1 MPEAPASFNQNSQIV
16 TLGGATK
23 LGPFVPTVD
32 SALPYPNVNTQKAR
46 STGWPIP
53 ETEIPMMEIPSMEI
67 PSMEIH
73 SMEIPMM
80 EIHMMEIYPP
90 SYDTAMETSNV
101 AICYVAI

>member
-23 LGPFVPTVD
+23 LCPFVPTVD

-67 PSMEIH
+67 Q
-73 SMEIPMM
+73 
-80 EIHMMEIYPP
+80 MMEIYPP